1 MKKKKNYL
9 KIISINIPI
18 ESQSAKCFH
27 DILHEKFAQK
37 WHIIL
42 AKYDR
47 KEDLKIFA
55 KLEED
60 TSQYLFNQR
69 WHHWITISEMFPL
82 IFIQNILSIFFKHCA
97 QIGQNI
103 CKISSKQDFK
113 IFAKWETSNSFQST
127 HWITMFLLIRVY
139 TKFWNL
145 NFTLGKSWTLWLAS
159 AQKWYGKIIFK
170 KYPASNMFSK
180 IYCSQ
185 DIQDYLTSKTSLSM
199 LLAKGG

>member
-1 MKKKKNYL
+1 MFSRHIAR
-9 KIISINIPI
+9 KIY
-18 ESQSAKCFH
+18 E
-27 DILHEKFAQK
+27 K
-37 WHIIL
+37 WHKIL

-47 KEDLKIFA
+47 KQGFNFEIFE
-55 KLEED
+55 KWKYE
-60 TSQYLFNQR
+60 TSISFQPTLTSLNNNLWDVSSYLYTKHIIN
-69 WHHWITISEMFPL
+69 
-82 IFIQNILSIFFKHCA
+82 FFKHCA

-159 AQKWYGKIIFK
+159 AQKWYGKNFFK
-170 KYPASNMFSK
+170 KYLASNLFSK

-185 DIQDYLTSKTSLSM
+185 DIQDYFTSKTPLSM